1 MAAYLIANIRVRDP
15 ETYQR
20 YVAAAPA
27 MVARF
32 GGTYLVRGGASEILE
47 GAPAVDRTVVIEFP
61 SMQAIRD
68 FHSAPEYQP
77 LLRMREESTDTH
89 MFCIEGYAGA
99 ASATASTRISILY
112 PRVAGMRFDFDYYMA
127 KHMPRSIELLGRH
140 PGFRGVSVERGVG
153 GVEPGAE
160 PAYAAMC
167 HFTFDSLASFLEA
180 FIPHAPELQADIARY
195 TDTVPLIQFS
205 EVLLHR

>member
-1 MAAYLIANIRVRDP
+1 MAAYLIVNIVVRDQ
-15 ETYQR
+15 EQYLR

-27 MVARF
+27 MVAKH
-32 GGTYLVRGGASEILE
+32 GGRYLVRGGAPEVLE
-47 GAPAVDRTVVIEFP
+47 GEPEVNRFVVIEFP

-68 FHSAPEYQP
+68 FHQSPEYEP
-77 LLRMREESTDTH
+77 LLRMRQQSTDTQ
-89 MFCIEGYAGA
+89 MFCIEGYEGVGA
-99 ASATASTRISILY
+99 AGASTRISILY
-112 PRVAGMRFDFDYYMA
+112 PVTGRFDFDYYVS

-140 PGFRGVSVERGVG
+140 RGFRGVSVERGVG
-153 GVEPGAE
+153 GAEPGSS

-180 FIPHAPELQADIARY
+180 FLPHAPELQADIPRY
-195 TDTVPLIQFS
+195 TDAVPLIQFS